1 MLMAALL
8 VTRCLQSFPNPFCC
22 ASSCVLLSVIAGQEQ
37 LMMVVT
43 FLVTCCLH
51 SFPNPFHQLQFK
63 WIRFHSY
70 FHKLIRFHSYLHLLM
85 FYQSVVVHKHVLL
98 KVCFIL
104 KWAFFLMVCVN
115 MCFDLVNTQ
124 VCFDLVNTE
133 VCFDLVNTECVL
145 TWWIQSV
152 SWPDEYTGTWHHGDC
167 KFVPNYWFAC
177 LSWFCFAF
185 VPPFWCLSILLYCL
199 RVFVVL
205 IYLKNNLGL
214 FLWQGQFMIGC
225 ARRL

>member
-1 MLMAALL
+1 MPAGLIPASNKCRFIQMIIQLMVLVIHEHAPFVILELFDFCCSFFVSLSFIHGQEQVMLMAALL

-104 KWAFFLMVCVN
+104 K
-115 MCFDLVNTQ
+115 
-124 VCFDLVNTE
+124 
-133 VCFDLVNTECVL
+133 
-145 TWWIQSV
+145 
-152 SWPDEYTGTWHHGDC
+152 
-167 KFVPNYWFAC
+167 
-177 LSWFCFAF
+177 
-185 VPPFWCLSILLYCL
+185 
-199 RVFVVL
+199 
-205 IYLKNNLGL
+205 
-214 FLWQGQFMIGC
+214 
-225 ARRL
+225 